1 MDKLLD
7 SIETLH
13 KAVNNLAAIGVLNE
27 EQVKDLS
34 EKGLDKIINKEQI
47 LMRNDAL
54 SYFAELDNQNK

>member
-13 KAVNNLAAIGVLNE
+13 KAVNNLAAIGVLNAE
-27 EQVKDLS
+27 EVKDLS